1 MKQLFRIIL
10 TLLVFLVVLSIT
22 IFADAII
29 LRQGLLHHPYM
40 PGISVWIDRAFLL
53 ITLGLPFVAAF
64 LCYRLTGKSKTRSMG
79 EGVQP

>member
-40 PGISVWIDRAFLL
+40 PGISVWIDRAFLV
-53 ITLGLPFVAAF
+53 ITLGFPFIAAF
-64 LCYRLTGKSKTRSMG
+64 LCYRLAGKSKTRG
-79 EGVQP
+79 YRQKRDP

>member
-40 PGISVWIDRAFLL
+40 PGISVWIDRAFLV
-53 ITLGLPFVAAF
+53 ITLGLPFIAAF
-64 LCYRLTGKSKTRSMG
+64 LCYRLAGKSKTRG
-79 EGVQP
+79 YRQKRDP